1 MGFLS
6 DAEMSQLLP
15 AEEAAF
21 PSPIPT
27 QIVSSDEYFPTAQSR
42 EQKEVEARLIAMA
55 DDLAKKQGLSRRRF
69 FQTAAGM
76 AASFVVMN
84 QVYGGVFDASPAEAA
99 TPDMADARAQAL
111 GGQFIMDTPTHFLR
125 ADTKRTGCVAMRAA
139 VGKAGWNKELGAK
152 PQTIDDLKFNN
163 YFKE

>member
-76 AASFVVMN
+76 AASFVAMN
-84 QVYGGVFDASPAEAA
+84 EVYGNLFAATSAEAS
-99 TPDMADARAQAL
+99 TPELAVERAQGL
-111 GGQFIMDTPTHFLR
+111 KGQF
-125 ADTKRTGCVAMRAA
+125 V
-139 VGKAGWNKELGAK
+139 
-152 PQTIDDLKFNN
+152 
-163 YFKE
+163 